1 MSCYL
6 SMHIS
11 FFCADINQNR
21 ALIKAVDTFAYRLCF
36 QALLPLEKK
45 LLQMIVMKPIL
56 YIVVLHHEIARSTS
70 KLVDVTMK
78 ALFKTHT

>member
-6 SMHIS
+6 SMHLS

-45 LLQMIVMKPIL
+45 IVTDDSYEANSIHSSP
-56 YIVVLHHEIARSTS
+56 SP
-70 KLVDVTMK
+70 
-78 ALFKTHT
+78 